1 MKDTHFCNCNGLP
14 AEGHVTSAY
23 DIALM
28 SRQLLQYDLIRDYVG
43 IWMDS
48 IREGTFQLAN
58 TNKLIYY
65 YDGATGLKTGSTDA
79 AGYCISASAQRE
91 GMELIA
97 VVLGSPT
104 SKERF
109 NTAKALLN
117 YGFGAY
123 ALADVT
129 PEQPLP
135 ALPVQLGQVEQV
147 ELALAQTGKL
157 LVKKEER
164 SKVTSELQLEQALK
178 APVSQGQEVGKLV
191 VSVDGKE
198 RMTIPV
204 VTQTQV
210 PRLTF
215 SGMFGS
221 LWRRMAT
228 GK

>member
-1 MKDTHFCNCNGLP
+1 
-14 AEGHVTSAY
+14 
-23 DIALM
+23 M
-28 SRQLLQYDLIRDYVG
+28 SY
-43 IWMDS
+43 
-48 IREGTFQLAN
+48 
-58 TNKLIYY
+58 
-65 YDGATGLKTGSTDA
+65 
-79 AGYCISASAQRE
+79 
-91 GMELIA
+91 
-97 VVLGSPT
+97 
-104 SKERF
+104 
-109 NTAKALLN
+109 N
-117 YGFGAY
+117 YGG
-123 ALADVT
+123 VRSWT
-129 PEQPLP
+129 EQV
-135 ALPVQLGQVEQV
+135 PVQLGQAEQV